1 MYEDIQDL
9 KEDYIFPASEHAPI
23 TRTML
28 ALYAG
33 ASGDHNP
40 IHIDI
45 DFAKKAGLND
55 VIAHGMLIMSMASK
69 SLTDI
74 FSHEH
79 IKEIDVKFVS
89 ITRIGDRP
97 IFNAS
102 VLRKKIHKNKRLLDL
117 KITISDQNGD
127 IKLDGTAKIELSD
140 ES

>member
-9 KEDYIFPASEHAPI
+9 KEDYIFPSSEHAPN

-45 DFAKKAGLND
+45 DFAKKAGLTD

-89 ITRIGDRP
+89 ITKIGDRP

-117 KITISDQNGD
+117 KISISDQNGD
-127 IKLDGTAKIELSD
+127 IKLDGIAKIELSD

>member
-1 MYEDIQDL
+1 MYEDIQNL
-9 KEDYIFPASEHAPI
+9 KEDYIFPTFEHAPI

-79 IKEIDVKFVS
+79 IKEINVKFVS
-89 ITRIGDRP
+89 ITKIGDRP

-102 VLRKKIHKNKRLLDL
+102 VLRKKIHKNKRLLNL
-117 KITISDQNGD
+117 KISISDQNGD